1 MDTQTCLDKL
11 AQEEPVSTDDSD
23 DDEVV
28 DVGGKRRKIFRNT
41 RSKSLSQPSDTS
53 LQLQIEDDNDMK
65 TMLRMLKS
73 MSTKFTAF
81 KKAMTKDIS
90 TIKDDL
96 KAVKED
102 VTELKNRNSHPLIN
116 PDNINDA
123 VSIEVISQQIAGMET
138 KINNIG
144 DHIEEKAKDPVSH
157 KKAHKDLKQT
167 ITLVKDVDDKINK
180 RKKAFYDQHQLKD
193 RIDIHKK
200 WLAEDPPIIP
210 APFIP
215 KYIQKEPQREY
226 DIRKKQKLNELES
239 KIQIWEFRAKEADE
253 KIEFYD
259 NLVKEEIE
267 GSEKSEEEKEKE
279 KTAWKNL
286 VKIEEEKSTSIWD
299 KKRKDILDQPKRQI
313 DTKRI
318 QTIEDKLY
326 STIVKSTTNT
336 NNNHYQENENQWQ
349 TVSYKKK
356 PRNQNNSYNNY
367 GSRNF
372 YWKKAPHRQKWY

>member
-200 WLAEDPPIIP
+200 WLAEDPPH
-210 APFIP
+210 
-215 KYIQKEPQREY
+215 
-226 DIRKKQKLNELES
+226 N
-239 KIQIWEFRAKEADE
+239 
-253 KIEFYD
+253 
-259 NLVKEEIE
+259 
-267 GSEKSEEEKEKE
+267 
-279 KTAWKNL
+279 T
-286 VKIEEEKSTSIWD
+286 
-299 KKRKDILDQPKRQI
+299 
-313 DTKRI
+313 
-318 QTIEDKLY
+318 
-326 STIVKSTTNT
+326 STIHS
-336 NNNHYQENENQWQ
+336 
-349 TVSYKKK
+349 
-356 PRNQNNSYNNY
+356 
-367 GSRNF
+367 
-372 YWKKAPHRQKWY
+372 